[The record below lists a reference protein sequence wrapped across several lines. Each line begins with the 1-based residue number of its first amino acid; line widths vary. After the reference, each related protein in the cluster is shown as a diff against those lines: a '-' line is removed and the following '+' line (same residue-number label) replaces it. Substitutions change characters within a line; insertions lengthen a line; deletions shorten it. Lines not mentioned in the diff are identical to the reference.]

1 MTDFKPLGLAPIADS
16 ASFARPLPEP
26 LPTTAAGALAQGQ
39 RSFASVLSRAGTAPQ
54 TPEQTAREAAEQLV
68 AITFVQPL
76 FKQLRSTSWAAGPF
90 KPGPAEQ
97 QFRALL
103 DADLSQRMVKSSSW
117 GLVDRLARDM
127 LKRSEAAD
135 AEASVAK
142 ERGA

>member
-16 ASFARPLPEP
+16 AAFAPPLPRT
-26 LPTTAAGALAQGQ
+26 LSGGLSDGQ
-39 RSFASVLSRAGTAPQ
+39 RSFASVLSRAGHADQ
-54 TPEQTAREAAEQLV
+54 SPEQKAREAAEQLV

-117 GLVDRLARDM
+117 GLVERLARDM
-127 LKRSEAAD
+127 LKRSEATG
-135 AEASVAK
+135 AEASGEK